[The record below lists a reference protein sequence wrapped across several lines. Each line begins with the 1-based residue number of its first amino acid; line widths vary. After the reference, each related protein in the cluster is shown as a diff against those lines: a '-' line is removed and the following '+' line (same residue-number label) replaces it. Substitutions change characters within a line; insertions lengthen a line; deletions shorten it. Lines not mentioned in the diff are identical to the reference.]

1 MPVEDQ
7 IEALDWLHSQ
17 DQNVLPRC
25 YFSGRSRVTISDF
38 SSTDI
43 TNVNGNGNLQHIS
56 TSADDNELV
65 SVAGVGS
72 AVLFRSPNPFSFDD
86 WLSIKRYCIQFFALR
101 TIPLLG
107 LFNFLHF
114 LKLLSCL
121 SLEGLVVY
129 RISDNFQL
137 IDSGNWVHCKVLKC
151 GYWLFSSGVL
161 LIIFQ

>member
-1 MPVEDQ
+1 MKIIFLIWVLLFGQKKQVPVEEQ

-43 TNVNGNGNLQHIS
+43 TNLNGSGNLKHIS

-86 WLSIKRYCIQFFALR
+86 WLSIKRYCIQFLHRMESFWCSSYDSVTR
-101 TIPLLG
+101 S
-107 LFNFLHF
+107 FQFLAF
-114 LKLLSCL
+114 P
-121 SLEGLVVY
+121 
-129 RISDNFQL
+129 
-137 IDSGNWVHCKVLKC
+137 
-151 GYWLFSSGVL
+151 
-161 LIIFQ
+161 